1 MLIAA
6 DELSKVKKH
15 TTYIGSFLGRFKC
28 LGGFFSFIDSGL
40 NVILI
45 NRRRHFDC

>member
-1 MLIAA
+1 MLIA

-15 TTYIGSFLGRFKC
+15 TTYIGSFLGWFKC
-28 LGGFFSFIDSGL
+28 FGGFISFIDSGL

-45 NRRRHFDC
+45 TRRRHFDC